1 MYAAIDGDK
10 KLGAG
15 PPCITD
21 IPIISP
27 HSLNSPPFIAMVEST
42 GYPFVK
48 YVCCI
53 TVNNSVERNQEIIR
67 TLQIILPPSSY
78 AHDAAN
84 MGSTYYKQLII

>member
-1 MYAAIDGDK
+1 MYATIDGDK

-21 IPIISP
+21 IPIIYP
-27 HSLNSPPFIAMVEST
+27 HSLKSLPFIAMVEST
-42 GYPFVK
+42 GYQFVK

-53 TVNNSVERNQEIIR
+53 TVNNSVERNQEMPR
-67 TLQIILPPSSY
+67 HYRLPPSSY

-84 MGSTYYKQLII
+84 MGSTINSYHL